1 MEHFYLGVNYYRCD
15 HWFLVARSRHS
26 MTSLLS
32 ILIIK
37 VLSLIKYKPGFKDFV
52 LSENAF

>member
-15 HWFLVARSRHS
+15 HWFLARSRHS